1 MSVVRPKFRPPEP
14 MNMLVGHGGQ
24 SITTASE
31 DNLDSKK
38 DPIIDVWVALRDLY
52 Q

>member
-1 MSVVRPKFRPPEP
+1 MYMPG
-14 MNMLVGHGGQ
+14 GHGGQ

-31 DNLDSKK
+31 DSLDSKNNF
-38 DPIIDVWVALRDLY
+38 IIDVWVALRDLY

>member
-1 MSVVRPKFRPPEP
+1 
-14 MNMLVGHGGQ
+14 MLGGHGGQ

-31 DNLDSKK
+31 DNLDIKK
-38 DPIIDVWVALRDLY
+38 DPIIDVRVALRDLY